1 VRGLFVPPHA
11 TLTCDANRTDRAV
24 VSSVKRKTDVLG
36 PPFELRPAPDPGPV
50 TAREVEEILAEWQLR
65 LGLERWEIEIAWTEP
80 LNEEETLAE
89 IEPHNPYDVAVL
101 RLSSAWSAWD
111 RRTMNTIVAHEL
123 CHLVVRD
130 LWLAAESV
138 ESFAP
143 AEAWRVFKAR
153 WDHHEEQ
160 AVDRLARMLVDRF
173 GVA

>member
-1 VRGLFVPPHA
+1 M
-11 TLTCDANRTDRAV
+11 
-24 VSSVKRKTDVLG
+24 SSLEQKA
-36 PPFELRPAPDPGPV
+36 PFELHAAPSPGPV
-50 TAREVEEILAEWQLR
+50 TEGEVEAILGEWQLR
-65 LGLERWEIEIAWTEP
+65 LGLDRWEIRVLWTEP
-80 LNEEETLAE
+80 ANEDESLAE

-101 RLSSAWSAWD
+101 RLSPGWPEWS
-111 RRTMNTIVAHEL
+111 RRMMNTIIAHEL

-138 ESFAP
+138 EPYAP
-143 AEAWRVFKAR
+143 PEAWRVFKAR